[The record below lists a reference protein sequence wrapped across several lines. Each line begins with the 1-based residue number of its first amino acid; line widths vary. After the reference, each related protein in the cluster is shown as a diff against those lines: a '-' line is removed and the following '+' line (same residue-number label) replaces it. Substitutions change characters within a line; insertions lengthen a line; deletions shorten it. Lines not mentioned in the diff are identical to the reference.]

1 MDLQKLR
8 GETVKEIVPTLNNL
22 DAAQLA
28 ELLAMEE
35 ADKDPRSTL
44 VEAIK
49 AAQAALEAEQKP
61 AGAPPAAETKAGTEQ
76 AKADAAGKAKPK
88 AEAIP
93 VTDFRH
99 PEYNGPL
106 DGGQAAWRNANL
118 KPAAGGVNK

>member
-22 DAAQLA
+22 DGAQLA

-61 AGAPPAAETKAGTEQ
+61 AGAPPAPET
-76 AKADAAGKAKPK
+76 KADAAGKAKPK